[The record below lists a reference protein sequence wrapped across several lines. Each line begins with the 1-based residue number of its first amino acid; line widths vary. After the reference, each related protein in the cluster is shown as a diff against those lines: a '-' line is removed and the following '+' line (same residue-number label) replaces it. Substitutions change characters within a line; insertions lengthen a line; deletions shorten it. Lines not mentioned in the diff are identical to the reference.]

1 MAARKP
7 RKLVRGL
14 IVWATTPDPAGRNPK
29 KRPVVLLTSQDEVP
43 PGDPLIGVGV
53 TGTLPAPLPADFVLL
68 PWHRSHH
75 PYTGLNKKCAAWCS
89 WRVTIPLD
97 DELEVMGRVPDGVFA
112 EICEKVKAGIVTQP
126 PDPNSPADSSQPP
139 LA

>member
-1 MAARKP
+1 MAAREP

-43 PGDPLIGVGV
+43 PGNPLIGVGV
-53 TGTLPAPLPADFVLL
+53 TGTLPAPLPPDYVLI
-68 PWHRSHH
+68 PWHRSRH

-89 WRVTIPLD
+89 WRVTIPLTD
-97 DELEVMGRVPDGVFA
+97 DVQVMGRVPDNAFV
-112 EICEKVKAGIVTQP
+112 EICEKVKAGIIAQPPVPSSPTGSTQP
-126 PDPNSPADSSQPP
+126 PPS
-139 LA
+139 